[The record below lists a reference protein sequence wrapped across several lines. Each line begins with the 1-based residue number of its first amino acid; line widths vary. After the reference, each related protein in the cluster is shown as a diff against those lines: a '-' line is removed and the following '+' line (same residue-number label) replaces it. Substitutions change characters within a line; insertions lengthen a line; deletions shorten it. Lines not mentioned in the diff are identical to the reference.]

1 MQMPLRSVS
10 LLTVS
15 QVVSAVREQLERDFS
30 EIWIEGEVSGLR
42 APSSGHV
49 YFTLKDA
56 RAQLK
61 AVIFRGVAGRL
72 RFGLQD
78 GLSIVARG
86 RLTIYGARGD
96 FQIVL
101 DYVEPKGIGAL
112 QLAFEQ
118 LRDKLAREGLFDES
132 KKKPLP
138 LFPRAVGLVTSLHG
152 AALQDML
159 TVLRRRNPAIPI
171 VIAPVSVQGEGAA
184 EQIAKGIVRL
194 DRAKLVDV
202 MIVGRGGGSLED
214 LWSFNEEVVV
224 RAIAACRVPIVSAVG
239 HEIDYTLADLAAD
252 HRAPTP
258 SAAAETVV
266 PVLEEVLDGLSHVQS
281 RMTRALTHR
290 LADHQ
295 RALAHAQLILQRG
308 RLRFQQVAQRLDD
321 LRQSAEAAM
330 HELVQGHRLAVVEGS
345 HRLRAS
351 GPAGRIRDHLA
362 VVPQLLHRAQR
373 GVGSLLH
380 RKRLGCQHVL
390 SVLGGL
396 NPLAILG
403 RGYAVLTRV
412 TDQRLVRS
420 VADVR
425 GDDELLARLQDGQI
439 LCQVRKLIPQESS

>member
-1 MQMPLRSVS
+1 MQMPLRSVT
-10 LLTVS
+10 LLSVS
-15 QVVSAVREQLERDFS
+15 QVIAAARESLERDFS

-42 APSSGHV
+42 APGSGHV

-56 RAQLK
+56 HAQIR
-61 AVIFRGVAGRL
+61 AVIFRGIAGRL

-86 RLTIYGARGD
+86 RLTVYDARGD

-101 DYVEPKGIGAL
+101 DYVEPKGVGAL

-138 LFPRAVGLVTSLHG
+138 PFPRAVGLVTSLRG

-159 TVLRRRNPAIPI
+159 SVLQRRCPAASVVI
-171 VIAPVSVQGEGAA
+171 VPVPVQGEGAA
-184 EQIAKGIVRL
+184 EQIAEGIARL
-194 DRAKLVDV
+194 DRSKLVDV

-252 HRAPTP
+252 YRAPTP
-258 SAAAETVV
+258 SAAAEAVV
-266 PVLEEVLDGLSHVQS
+266 PVLEDVLDGLFQLQS
-281 RMTRALTHR
+281 RVAQALRHR
-290 LADHQ
+290 LTGHH
-295 RALAHAQLILQRG
+295 RTLAHAQLVLQRG
-308 RLRFQQVAQRLDD
+308 HLRFQRVAQRLDD
-321 LRQSAEAAM
+321 LRQSVEAAM
-330 HELVQGHRLAVVEGS
+330 QGLVRGRRLAVVEAS
-345 HRLRAS
+345 HRLRVS

-362 VVPQLLHRAQR
+362 VVPQLFHRAHQ
-373 GVGSLLH
+373 GMAALLH
-380 RKRLGCQHVL
+380 RKRIGSRHAL
-390 SVLGGL
+390 SVLGKL

-403 RGYAVLTRV
+403 RGYAVLTRAK
-412 TDQRLVRS
+412 DHQIVRS
-420 VADVR
+420 VSDVR
-425 GDDELLARLQDGQI
+425 VEEELLARLRDGQI
-439 LCQVRKLIPQESS
+439 LCQVRKLIPQE